1 MRTRSGCFFLVA
13 MVGATV
19 LPAHAEIL
27 PSDPPFSQ
35 CAAEFVV
42 MPQLPFAI
50 PAGDDGQTTRVIA
63 DNSQVEGEV
72 EKTYSFTG
80 GVTLQRGAQWLQGD
94 HVAYRNAHTDVD
106 ASGNVNIWQND
117 LLLSG
122 ERAQFSFEHERGVI
136 ERARFFL
143 KQGHARGDAARI
155 VIDSK
160 TQTTLQHTTYTTCD
174 QQNDVW
180 RLHAG
185 SLILNTADNIGTATQ
200 VWIDFM
206 SVPFVYFPYLNFPL
220 AGRKSGLLFPTFGRS
235 GRSGIRVAQ
244 PFYWNIAPDRD
255 ATFTVQN
262 FSARGQQLLGEFRY
276 LNPRSGGQLN
286 FEYLPQDKIAGADR
300 SYVAYAHHA
309 SPAPAW
315 TSELN
320 YRYASD
326 KDYFANFGD
335 RLSTAATVHLERNAR
350 LSYRGERL
358 TAQAAVIDFQTL
370 DDSIIENARPYK
382 ILPQL
387 TLQTQPQADYLGLRP
402 QLSADAVRFD
412 RPTKVS
418 GTRVTL
424 YPSVSYPIEGVAGY
438 LRPKLGIHHTQYAL
452 TRQATDTADDPTR
465 TLAVFSTDSG
475 LSFERDLDVNA
486 RGFVQTLESRLYYLY
501 VPYRD
506 QKRLLVDGSVRNELC
521 FDCGLSGLSYAQL
534 FAENRFAGGDRFGDA
549 NQFSLALTTR
559 VLDPAGVERLSAS
572 VGRIYYLRDREVTM
586 PGVAPGARADT
597 APRSDIVGE
606 LRAHPLHYL
615 DISATAQW
623 NNALAAYTQA
633 NLLLRYQPHKRRIM
647 NFGVRL
653 NRDPATGK
661 LTQQE
666 LDASVVW
673 PLLPNW
679 NLIARR
685 NYSLLDSRDKEW
697 IAGLEYDGCC
707 WALRAVSHGYV
718 LPSTTQTPTL
728 QNSFMLQ
735 LELKGL
741 ASVGQ
746 DITTLLEKP
755 EHGIAGY

>member
-1 MRTRSGCFFLVA
+1 MRAEHARLLIIGILSVA
-13 MVGATV
+13 V
-19 LPAHAEIL
+19 LPVYAEIL
-27 PSDPPFSQ
+27 PVDAPFSQ

-42 MPQLPFAI
+42 MPQLPFVI
-50 PAGDDGQTTRVIA
+50 PTGDDPQTTRIVA
-63 DNSQVEGEV
+63 DDTRVEGETDKV
-72 EKTYSFTG
+72 YSFTG
-80 GVTLQRGAQWLQGD
+80 GVTVQRGAQWLQGD
-94 HVAYRNAHTDVD
+94 SVVYRANNSDAG
-106 ASGNVNIWQND
+106 ASGNVNIWQSD

-122 ERAQFSFEHERGVI
+122 DRARFSFDSERGVI

-143 KQGHARGDAARI
+143 KERHARGEAEQ
-155 VIDSK
+155 IDIASK

-174 QQNDVW
+174 QHDDAW
-180 RLHAG
+180 HLHAR
-185 SLILNTADNIGTATQ
+185 SLTLNTADNVGTATH

-206 SVPFVYFPYLNFPL
+206 NVPFLYFPYLDFPL

-255 ATFTVQN
+255 ATLTVQN

-276 LNPRSGGQLN
+276 LNSQSRGQLN
-286 FEYLPQDKIAGADR
+286 FEYLPQDKIADADR
-300 SYVAYAHHA
+300 SYVAYAHHW

-315 TSELN
+315 VGDLN

-326 KDYFANFGD
+326 KDYFVDFGD
-335 RLSTAATVHLERNAR
+335 RLSTATTLNLERNAR
-350 LSYRGERL
+350 LSYRGDIV
-358 TAQAAVIDFQTL
+358 TAQAGVVDYQTL
-370 DDSIIENARPYK
+370 DNSVIYK
-382 ILPQL
+382 KLPEL
-387 TLQTQPQADYLGLRP
+387 SLRAQPQRDYLGFRP
-402 QLSADAVRFD
+402 QLSADAIRFEQQ
-412 RPTKVS
+412 TQVS
-418 GTRVTL
+418 GTRVIA
-424 YPSVSYPIEGVAGY
+424 YPSVSYPMDGVAGFI
-438 LRPKLGIHHTQYAL
+438 RPKLGVHHTQYAL
-452 TRQATDTADDPTR
+452 TRQAADTPNDSTR
-465 TLAVFSTDSG
+465 TVPVFSTDGG
-475 LSFERDLDVNA
+475 LTFERDFDFNKH
-486 RGFVQTLESRLYYLY
+486 GYVQTLQPRLFYLY
-501 VPYRD
+501 APYRD
-506 QKRLLVDGSVRNELC
+506 QTGLLVDRASHKELC
-521 FDCGLSGLSYAQL
+521 FDCGLSALSYAQL
-534 FAENRFAGGDRFGDA
+534 FAENRFSGGDRFGDA

-572 VGRIYYLRDREVTM
+572 IGQIHYLRDREVTM
-586 PGVAPGARADT
+586 PGVASGGSADT
-597 APRSDIVGE
+597 APRSDIVAE
-606 LRAHPLHYL
+606 LRAHPLRYVDVSSTL
-615 DISATAQW
+615 QW
-623 NNALAAYTQA
+623 NSTLAAYTQA
-633 NLLLRYQPHKRRIM
+633 NLLLRYQPHKHKII

-653 NRDPATGK
+653 TRDPTTG
-661 LTQQE
+661 LLIQQE

-685 NYSLLDSRDKEW
+685 DYSLLDSRDKEW

-718 LPSTTQTPTL
+718 LPDTAQRPTL

>member
-1 MRTRSGCFFLVA
+1 MRTFYSRLFFCATLSVA
-13 MVGATV
+13 TS
-19 LPAHAEIL
+19 PAHAEIL
-27 PSDPPFSQ
+27 PTDMPFKQ

-42 MPQLPFAI
+42 MPRLPFAI
-50 PAGDDGQTTRVIA
+50 PIGDDGKTTRVVA
-63 DNSQVEGEV
+63 DDAQVEGEADKV
-72 EKTYSFTG
+72 YFLSG
-80 GVTLQRGAQWLQGD
+80 GVTVQRGAQWLQGD
-94 HVAYRNAHTDVD
+94 RVVYRNAHSDAD

-122 ERAQFSFEHERGVI
+122 DRARFSFDSERGTI

-143 KQGHARGDAARI
+143 KERHARGDAEQIAI
-155 VIDSK
+155 ESK

-174 QQNDVW
+174 QHDASW
-180 RLHAG
+180 HLHAR
-185 SLILNTADNIGTATQ
+185 SLTLNTADNIGTATH

-206 SVPFVYFPYLNFPL
+206 HVPFLYFPYLDFPL

-255 ATFTVQN
+255 ATLTVQN

-276 LNPRSGGQLN
+276 LNPQSNGQLN
-286 FEYLPQDKIAGADR
+286 FEHLPQDKIASADR
-300 SYVAYAHHA
+300 NYVAYAHHW
-309 SPAPAW
+309 SPARAW
-315 TSELN
+315 LGDLN

-326 KDYFANFGD
+326 KNYFVDFGD
-335 RLSTAATVHLERNAR
+335 RLSTATTLNLERNAR
-350 LSYRGERL
+350 LSYRGDIV
-358 TAQAAVIDFQTL
+358 TAQAGVVDYQTL
-370 DDSIIENARPYK
+370 DNSIIYNK
-382 ILPQL
+382 LPEL
-387 TLQTQPQADYLGLRP
+387 TLHAQPPRDYLGLRP
-402 QLSADAVRFD
+402 QLSADAVRFEQQ
-412 RPTKVS
+412 TQVS
-418 GTRVTL
+418 GTRVMA
-424 YPSVSYPIEGVAGY
+424 YPSVSYPVEGVAGFV
-438 LRPKLGIHHTQYAL
+438 RPKLGVHHTQYAL
-452 TRQATDTADDPTR
+452 TRQAADTPNDPTR
-465 TLAVFSTDSG
+465 TVPVFSTDSG
-475 LSFERDLDVNA
+475 VTFERDLDFNA
-486 RGFVQTLESRLYYLY
+486 RGFVQTLEPRLFYLY

-506 QKRLLVDGSVRNELC
+506 QTRLLVDNALNRELC
-521 FDCGLSGLSYAQL
+521 FDCGLSALSYAQL

-559 VLDPAGVERLSAS
+559 VLDPVGVERLSAS
-572 VGRIYYLRDREVTM
+572 IGQIHYLRDREVTL
-586 PGVAPGARADT
+586 PPLLGGKVET
-597 APRSDIVGE
+597 APRSDLVAE
-606 LRAHPLHYL
+606 LRAHPLRYVDVSSTL
-615 DISATAQW
+615 QW
-623 NNALAAYTQA
+623 NSALAAYTQA
-633 NLLLRYQPHKRRIM
+633 NLLLRYQPHKRKIM

-653 NRDPATGK
+653 TRDPTTGI

-718 LPSTTQTPTL
+718 LPSTTQHPTL